1 MNDQI
6 TACTVSPDQKSLI
19 TGSKDGKVSIWNV
32 ENNFEL
38 REEIDVFYE
47 EETWKHFPVSE
58 VCVHPISLG
67 LFASSANGNMK
78 LLRF

>member
-47 EETWKHFPVSE
+47 EET
-58 VCVHPISLG
+58 
-67 LFASSANGNMK
+67 
-78 LLRF
+78 